1 MLGRGI
7 ATSPFA
13 QFDALLSPE
22 LKRVMQGDIITGN
35 LECLLG
41 EKGNPNPNSH
51 SHFRGDTGRATP
63 LLQRFDVLSL
73 ANNHINDFG
82 SEAISETQSYLNEIG
97 VAHVGVGLDEEEAVK
112 PALLE
117 RGGHR
122 VAIFAAT
129 TVSPLPASG
138 PYKAAAPN
146 EFLFRKIREQ
156 KEKGAICI
164 LHLHTGGGDF
174 SNPAPFVRE
183 LMQEVAQTGVDIVLG
198 HHPHIV
204 QGRQSIAQSQ
214 IFYSLGD
221 FIFDKFENG
230 RDSSLVVQADFNP
243 AGEVRQIQA
252 VPVIRTDTL
261 VVEPI
266 GGKEL
271 DKFNARLRGL
281 DEMIADG
288 SSDGAF
294 QKEFGNP
301 VKRILEGI
309 VKDARAGGLPALWA
323 KVKRIDRRRLSLIFG
338 PFIGV
343 FRPGKGRQP

>member
-7 ATSPFA
+7 DASPFA
-13 QFDALLSPE
+13 KLDALLSPALALE
-22 LKRVMQGDIITGN
+22 MSGDIVTGN
-35 LECLLG
+35 LECVLG
-41 EKGNPNPNSH
+41 KKGTPNPNSH
-51 SHFRGDTGRATP
+51 SHFRGDIGRSTP

-82 SEAISETQSYLNEIG
+82 AEAISETQRYLDEIG
-97 VAHVGVGLDEEEAVK
+97 VAHIGVGQNEDQASE

-129 TVSPLPASG
+129 TVSPLVASD
-138 PYKAAAPN
+138 PFKAAAPN
-146 EFLFRKIREQ
+146 QMLYRKIRQQ

-164 LHLHTGGGDF
+164 LHLHTGGGDY
-174 SNPAPFVRE
+174 SYPAPFVRE
-183 LMQEVAQTGVDIVLG
+183 LMHEVAQSGVDVVLG

-204 QGRQSIAQSQ
+204 QGQQAIAGTR

-221 FIFDKFENG
+221 FIFDRFENG
-230 RDSSLVVQADFNP
+230 RDSSLVIQADFNA
-243 AGEVRQIQA
+243 AGRARQVHA

-266 GGKEL
+266 GGEEL
-271 DKFNARLRGL
+271 DKFNAWLRRL

-301 VKRILEGI
+301 VKRTLEGI

-323 KVKRIDRRRLSLIFG
+323 KVKRIDRRRLSLLFG

-343 FRPGKGRQP
+343 VRRRKGRQP